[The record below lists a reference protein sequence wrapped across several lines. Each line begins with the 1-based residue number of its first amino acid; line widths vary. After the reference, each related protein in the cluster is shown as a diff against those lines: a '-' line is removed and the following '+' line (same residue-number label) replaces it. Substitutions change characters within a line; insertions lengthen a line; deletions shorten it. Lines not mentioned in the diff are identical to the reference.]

1 MKARRAFALLRRAN
15 PVPDSRAE
23 EWAAGG
29 SANDLYARV
38 VGQPIEAHEGHFRKP
53 KRRVAASTLLAA
65 VSLLLVGTA
74 MLAVLRQPEN
84 SVPKE
89 PGGPVA
95 SVPVASAPL
104 TTARVFA
111 PLSRGATQSTTPT
124 STEHDSPVDGMN
136 FLSAQIREA
145 QVIVWGRVVGV
156 EAPRW
161 NSPDGKEWH
170 GTTDGEL
177 PILYVTYA
185 VEPTEVWKG
194 PQASGLVLL
203 LGPAEIRPDDGA
215 TGSDGGL
222 PGGGL
227 AVVDEV
233 VSFGVAKPH
242 YVPTAD
248 DA

>member
-1 MKARRAFALLRRAN
+1 
-15 PVPDSRAE
+15 
-23 EWAAGG
+23 
-29 SANDLYARV
+29 
-38 VGQPIEAHEGHFRKP
+38 
-53 KRRVAASTLLAA
+53 
-65 VSLLLVGTA
+65 
-74 MLAVLRQPEN
+74 
-84 SVPKE
+84 
-89 PGGPVA
+89 
-95 SVPVASAPL
+95 
-104 TTARVFA
+104 
-111 PLSRGATQSTTPT
+111 
-124 STEHDSPVDGMN
+124 MN

-177 PILYVTYA
+177 PIMYVTYA
-185 VEPTEVWKG
+185 VEPAEVWKG

-227 AVVDEV
+227 AVGDEV
-233 VSFGVAKPH
+233 VAFGVAKPQ
-242 YVPTAD
+242 YGPTAD
-248 DA
+248 DAYWLVHDGSSVFRKTGGLFGRLESVPGDPEGNTLTRSALRGLVGGTQ